1 MDILPKI
8 SVIMSV
14 YNESVEELTKSIGS
28 IINQTYSNIEFI
40 IINDNP
46 NNNNI
51 KVAVKKANDSRI
63 LYYENETNLGLI
75 KSLNRAI
82 TFATGDYIARMD
94 ADDISKPN
102 RLKDELM
109 YMIDNKIDLL
119 GSFIEVID
127 ENDIVQKKIMKF
139 PKKKH
144 QIEFFMR
151 WGNCLAHPTWLV
163 KKEVY
168 KNLKGYRNVPNC
180 EDYDFLLRAISYGYT
195 IGNIPKV
202 ELSYRVRKNGISKS
216 HEAEQYI
223 LRNHLSKTIN
233 NFNIPSDV
241 SIKEYVDSK
250 EFDIEC
256 KKFIYYKNLKLNL
269 KKSNKKN
276 KIKILIKL
284 PQNLFFWKDT
294 IEKFTLL
301 LREHI

>member
-51 KVAVKKANDSRI
+51 KVAVKEANDSRI

-269 KKSNKKN
+269 KKSNNKN